1 MVQWVGRSCDGGPF
15 PVGGA
20 SILEESIVN
29 FLRAL
34 EGERASSPHTI
45 AAYGRDLRQ
54 FARFLSAEGIGEW
67 GAVTVGVI
75 RRFLSLPSVRKYSR
89 RTVARKLSA
98 LRTFYR
104 YLSREGIVEANPFT
118 LVRGPRQRPR
128 LPRVLS
134 FEEVRELLAAPSSR
148 SPLGLRDRAIVEL
161 LYASGLRVGEL
172 VGLRLQD
179 LRGREVRVLG
189 KGGKERVAFLTR
201 VARAALEEY
210 LRHGR
215 PHLLR
220 GGRDPGVIFLNARG
234 QRLSTRGVQVILA
247 RLAGELSHRVRM
259 SPHVLRHTFATHLL
273 DGGAD
278 LRAVQE
284 LLGHASLATTQ
295 IYTHLSRERLKQ
307 IYDRAHPRA

>member
-1 MVQWVGRSCDGGPF
+1 
-15 PVGGA
+15 VGGA
-20 SILEESIVN
+20 STLEESIVS
-29 FLRAL
+29 FLCAL
-34 EGERASSPHTI
+34 EGERAASPHTL

-54 FARFLSAEGIGEW
+54 FARFLVAEGLDGW
-67 GAVTVGVI
+67 DAVTIGVV
-75 RRFLSLPSVRKYSR
+75 RRYLSLPAVRRYSR

-104 YLSREGIVEANPFT
+104 YLSREGLVEANPFA
-118 LVRGPRQRPR
+118 LVRGPKQRPR

-134 FEEVRELLAAPSSR
+134 IEEVRELLAALTSKD
-148 SPLGLRDRAIVEL
+148 PLGLRDRAIVEM
-161 LYASGLRVGEL
+161 LYAAGVRVGEL
-172 VGLRLQD
+172 VQMRVGD

-189 KGGKERVAFLTR
+189 KGGKERVVFLTR
-201 VARAALEEY
+201 AAEAALENY
-210 LRHGR
+210 LKRGR
-215 PHLLR
+215 PQLLR
-220 GGRDPGVIFLNARG
+220 GRRDPGVIFLNARG
-234 QRLSTRGVQVILA
+234 EPLSTRGVQGILA
-247 RLAGELSHRVRM
+247 RLTRELSQRVHM

-307 IYDRAHPRA
+307 VYDRAHPRA